1 MFFDFWEDAK
11 ENMVQAGKERMR
23 KLVLKYGEKPDEDD
37 MAEADWFEYQA
48 VKKYE
53 DEVTGEMNR
62 GEFLCQRKA
71 NIYDLSR
78 IFDKTADE
86 ARQVFNLAAK
96 KSVNLL
102 PETVKHAYYEAERLT
117 PIKMSD
123 ENKHQYVSCV
133 GAQGGVFSA
142 STVLAGAAL
151 KEGKDLYRKLSNGK
165 LRKMY
170 GGIGGVIGDSVKD
183 MENNLYG
190 SGYGLM
196 YRERGACDVL
206 KKHKIK

>member
-1 MFFDFWEDAK
+1 MLYGFGGDAS
-11 ENMVQAGKERMR
+11 GG
-23 KLVLKYGEKPDEDD
+23 YGSGG
-37 MAEADWFEYQA
+37 EADG
-48 VKKYE
+48 
-53 DEVTGEMNR
+53 EVS
-62 GEFLCQRKA
+62 EFGGFFSKLRA

-151 KEGKDLYRKLSNGK
+151 KEGKDLYRKLSNG
-165 LRKMY
+165 
-170 GGIGGVIGDSVKD
+170 
-183 MENNLYG
+183 
-190 SGYGLM
+190 
-196 YRERGACDVL
+196 
-206 KKHKIK
+206 